1 MLENRWKIH
10 ILALILILALLTSAA
25 SAEILEITSGQKEPL
40 APIAEQEEFSEKT
53 EPAEKMDQTEQTVPI
68 LDLPALESGTL
79 VEIPVGQNSM
89 KVSIEPKEE
98 CYIYEEGAEDPTG
111 YADPSITVN
120 IGHGR
125 FLETNYIYARVKIA
139 AASQLRTL
147 LASSINS
154 SHTTPGHDLARRVK
168 AVIAINGDYCG
179 GEDNRFGV
187 IMRQGQMLRLKSSG
201 STDLLMIDKAG
212 NFHILKKGSDEDV
225 KAVEDQAVNI
235 FTFGPA
241 LIMDGEPQAI
251 ERNNH
256 YGSHI
261 KAQRMAIC
269 QTGPLEYLLITSEG
283 PQNPG
288 SRGLTVEQFTELIS
302 TNMPEVR
309 TAYNLDGGSSSTMV
323 FHRNGKKWLKI
334 NALSNPKVRPLKDII
349 YFATAWE

>member
-1 MLENRWKIH
+1 MWKNRRKKK
-10 ILALILILALLTSAA
+10 ILALTLILTMLTSAA
-25 SAEILEITSGQKEPL
+25 PAEILEITSGPKDPAGQTEVKE
-40 APIAEQEEFSEKT
+40 ESSEKA
-53 EPAEKMDQTEQTVPI
+53 EAAEKNEQTEQAVPI
-68 LDLPALESGTL
+68 LDLPALESGAL
-79 VEIPVGQNSM
+79 VEIPVEQDSM
-89 KVSIEPKEE
+89 KVSIEPKEDH
-98 CYIYEEGAEDPTG
+98 YIYEEGATDPTG

-120 IGHGR
+120 IGRGR
-125 FLETNYIYARVKIA
+125 YLETNYIYARVKIA
-139 AASQLRTL
+139 SASQLRTL
-147 LASSINS
+147 MASTINS
-154 SHTTPGHDLARRVK
+154 VHTTPGHDLAKRVN

-201 STDLLMIDKAG
+201 RTDLLMIDKAG
-212 NFHILKKGSDEDV
+212 DFHILKKGSDEDV
-225 KAVEDQAVNI
+225 KAVQDQAVNI

-302 TNMPEVR
+302 TNMPEVQN
-309 TAYNLDGGSSSTMV
+309 AYNLDGGSSSTMV